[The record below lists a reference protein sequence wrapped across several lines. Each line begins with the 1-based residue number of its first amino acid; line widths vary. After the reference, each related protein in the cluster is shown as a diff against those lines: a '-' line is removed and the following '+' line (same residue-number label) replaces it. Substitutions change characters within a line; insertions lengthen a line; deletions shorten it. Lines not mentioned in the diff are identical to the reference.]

1 LAVYLYRSPFSQGF
15 DEYSNLV
22 LDDVEEI
29 NVKTGKR
36 ISLGRI
42 LQKGDSITLIAP
54 APDKPAQT
62 A

>member
-1 LAVYLYRSPFSQGF
+1 MILQGF

-29 NVKTGKR
+29 DVKSEKR
-36 ISLGRI
+36 VSLGRI

-54 APDKPAQT
+54 APDKPTTQ
-62 A
+62 